1 MYSDSSESGSFRQKK
16 FGYEDSDNSHLNSEM
31 NGNDEEF
38 KEFLDYILVNIE
50 KYETKIKEAYENI
63 QNSYDNPDNLG
74 NELIICKKKYM

>member
-1 MYSDSSESGSFRQKK
+1 MFCDYSESGSFKK
-16 FGYEDSDNSHLNSEM
+16 KKLAYEDSDNSNINSEI

-63 QNSYDNPDNLG
+63 QNSFDNLENLG
-74 NELIICKKKYM
+74 IINNLNY